1 MQQEHLANGTPVF
14 ITQSHRFGQDALLL
28 AHFCRV
34 RRAEAVCDLG
44 TGCGVIPL
52 RWHDR
57 GHRGPCLAL
66 DIAPGAVAQ
75 LHAAVQAAEAWH
87 ITPVTA
93 DLRDLAGLHPYAQS
107 RDVVACN
114 PPYFTGGRVSPDTA
128 RAGARH
134 ELSCTMP
141 DVCAAA
147 GLLLKDGGRLCVCQR
162 PERLADVLCAM
173 RGARIEPKRLQFVM
187 ARPEKAPWLVFQP
200 VH

>member
-57 GHRGPCLAL
+57 GHRGSCLAL

-114 PPYFTGGRVSPDTA
+114 PP
-128 RAGARH
+128 
-134 ELSCTMP
+134 
-141 DVCAAA
+141 
-147 GLLLKDGGRLCVCQR
+147 
-162 PERLADVLCAM
+162 
-173 RGARIEPKRLQFVM
+173 
-187 ARPEKAPWLVFQP
+187 
-200 VH
+200 

>member
-1 MQQEHLANGTPVF
+1 MQQAHLAKDTPAS

-75 LHAAVQAAEAWH
+75 LHAAVQAAEAGISRRSQQICGTLQACTHMPRAAMSW
-87 ITPVTA
+87 PA
-93 DLRDLAGLHPYAQS
+93 PALFYRWARQS
-107 RDVVACN
+107 
-114 PPYFTGGRVSPDTA
+114 G
-128 RAGARH
+128 
-134 ELSCTMP
+134 
-141 DVCAAA
+141 
-147 GLLLKDGGRLCVCQR
+147 
-162 PERLADVLCAM
+162 
-173 RGARIEPKRLQFVM
+173 RGAGGC
-187 ARPEKAPWLVFQP
+187 AP
-200 VH
+200 

>member
-75 LHAAVQAAEAWH
+75 LHAAVQAAE
-87 ITPVTA
+87 T
-93 DLRDLAGLHPYAQS
+93 LQ
-107 RDVVACN
+107 ACTHM
-114 PPYFTGGRVSPDTA
+114 PRAAMSWPATRPILQVGASVRTRRGRVRAMSFPA
-128 RAGARH
+128 RCPMYAR
-134 ELSCTMP
+134 LR
-141 DVCAAA
+141 VC
-147 GLLLKDGGRLCVCQR
+147 C
-162 PERLADVLCAM
+162 
-173 RGARIEPKRLQFVM
+173 
-187 ARPEKAPWLVFQP
+187 
-200 VH
+200 

>member
-93 DLRDLAGLHPYAQS
+93 DLRDLAGLHPALFYRWARQS
-107 RDVVACN
+107 
-114 PPYFTGGRVSPDTA
+114 G
-128 RAGARH
+128 
-134 ELSCTMP
+134 
-141 DVCAAA
+141 
-147 GLLLKDGGRLCVCQR
+147 
-162 PERLADVLCAM
+162 
-173 RGARIEPKRLQFVM
+173 RGAGGC
-187 ARPEKAPWLVFQP
+187 AP
-200 VH
+200 